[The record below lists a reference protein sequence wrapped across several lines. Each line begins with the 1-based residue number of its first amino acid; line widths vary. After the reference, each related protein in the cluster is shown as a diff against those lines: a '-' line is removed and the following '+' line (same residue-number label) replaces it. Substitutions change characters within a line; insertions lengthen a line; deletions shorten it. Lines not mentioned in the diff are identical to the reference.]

1 MEEDI
6 KRDVSGSSL
15 STVSIIVA
23 ETLTV
28 EFKTSLLVIVNLLV
42 CV

>member
-6 KRDVSGSSL
+6 KPGVSGSSL
-15 STVSIIVA
+15 STVSIIVP

>member
-6 KRDVSGSSL
+6 KPGVSGSSL
-15 STVSIIVA
+15 STVSIIA
-23 ETLTV
+23 PV
-28 EFKTSLLVIVNLLV
+28 EFKTTLLVIVNSLV